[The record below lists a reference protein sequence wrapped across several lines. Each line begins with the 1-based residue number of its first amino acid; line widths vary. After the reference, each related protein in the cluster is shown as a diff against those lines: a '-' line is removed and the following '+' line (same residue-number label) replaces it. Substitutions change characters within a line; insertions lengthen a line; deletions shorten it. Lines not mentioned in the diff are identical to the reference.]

1 MLKFKKVLNFG
12 FTIYIKTTIIYWY
25 VITHNSYKIFS
36 EITSITEK
44 SPADLSGLRPGD
56 FLVKIQDDLV
66 IFLSQQDISQKL
78 KSFSDLELEL
88 EIERGAVEPMTFKD
102 ASNIDILPVKL
113 EKESKN
119 EEEEK
124 KFTIIL
130 DKDRGIYHQ

>member
-1 MLKFKKVLNFG
+1 M
-12 FTIYIKTTIIYWY
+12 Y
-25 VITHNSYKIFS
+25 IFS

>member
-1 MLKFKKVLNFG
+1 M
-12 FTIYIKTTIIYWY
+12 
-25 VITHNSYKIFS
+25 
-36 EITSITEK
+36 
-44 SPADLSGLRPGD
+44 RPGD

-88 EIERGAVEPMTFKD
+88 EIERGTVQPMTFKD
-102 ASNIDILPVKL
+102 ASNIDIVPVKL

-119 EEEEK
+119 EEK